1 MENKVVFGL
10 KKVHYSVITEDSSGK
25 ITYGTPAKL
34 PGAVEMKLDPK
45 GGATRS

>member
-25 ITYGTPAKL
+25 SHTVRQQNYQEQLK
-34 PGAVEMKLDPK
+34 
-45 GGATRS
+45 